1 MKNAIWYDSDIVKA
15 GLYGV
20 VIGLVVGIVIGYEWA
35 WQPVVKTFKPLI
47 G

>member
-1 MKNAIWYDSDIVKA
+1 MKNAIWYDSDMIKA

-20 VIGLVVGIVIGYEWA
+20 AIGFVVGVITGYEWA
-35 WQPVVKTFKPLI
+35 WQPVVNAFRPLI